1 MLSKLKSNRGYIF
14 TLEALLVAMLFISA
28 FYLAYMAYS
37 NNYLTS
43 FEEKRDIE
51 GFQRANLKTDVMFK
65 KAELPGEGF
74 SEDYKEFLEEVCRRY
89 WGTDKM
95 VGTLNP
101 NENVSSIGGFV
112 ANEKIGNLNTEF
124 PNATNLFI
132 KSRNVLV
139 AVEINETENNV
150 FRETLEDND
159 VLYFKA
165 ENSYDELQ
173 HIFLKSNLKSNTPIT
188 TTLTING
195 VPLVINLTNSEKDI
209 IDLIKNYS
217 LIETNDVNEIKLLKT
232 EPKTSIDIQFI
243 YTSNTKIY
251 IAKLRP
257 MNISAYTNYN

>member
-95 VGTLNP
+95 IGTLNP

-112 ANEKIGNLNTEF
+112 ANKTIGNLNTAF
-124 PNATNLFI
+124 PNATSLFI
-132 KSRNVLV
+132 KSRNLLV
-139 AVEINETENNV
+139 IVSTRNEVNNV
-150 FRETLEDND
+150 FKETMVDND

-165 ENSYDELQ
+165 ENRDITN
-173 HIFLKSNLKSNTPIT
+173 IFLKPNTST
-188 TTLTING
+188 TVTLTING
-195 VPLVINLTNSEKDI
+195 VPLVINLSRGENKI
-209 IDLIKNYS
+209 KYIVKNYS
-217 LIETNDVNEIKLLKT
+217 LMERNDVNEIKLLKT
-232 EPKTSIDIQFI
+232 EPTASIQIKVI
-243 YTSNTKIY
+243 YGGDTKIY

>member
-65 KAELPGEGF
+65 KAELSGEGF

-112 ANEKIGNLNTEF
+112 ANKTIGNLNTVF

-132 KSRNVLV
+132 KSRNLLV
-139 AVEINETENNV
+139 AVSTYKANNEFNELMV
-150 FRETLEDND
+150 DND

-165 ENSYDELQ
+165 ENRDIQ
-173 HIFLKSNLKSNTPIT
+173 HIFLKPNTST
-188 TTLTING
+188 TVTLTING
-195 VPLVINLTNSEKDI
+195 VPVVINLSRGKNKINDI
-209 IDLIKNYS
+209 VENYS
-217 LIETNDVNEIKLLKT
+217 LMERNDVNEIKLLKT
-232 EPKTSIDIQFI
+232 EPTASIQIKVI
-243 YTSNTKIY
+243 YGNNTKIY

>member
-1 MLSKLKSNRGYIF
+1 MLSKLKSKRGYIF
-14 TLEALLVAMLFISA
+14 TLEALLVAMLFVSA
-28 FYLAYMAYS
+28 FYLTYMMYS

-65 KAELPGEGF
+65 KAELSGEGF
-74 SEDYKEFLEEVCRRY
+74 SEDYKAFLEEVCRRY
-89 WGTDKM
+89 WGTDRM

-101 NENVSSIGGFV
+101 YENVNSIGGFV
-112 ANEKIGNLNTEF
+112 ANETIGNLNTAF

-165 ENSYDELQ
+165 ENNKNTS
-173 HIFLKSNLKSNTPIT
+173 ISLKPRTDIT
-188 TTLTING
+188 TTVTLLNKILNYIFLINIIG
-195 VPLVINLTNSEKDI
+195 FLLV
-209 IDLIKNYS
+209 
-217 LIETNDVNEIKLLKT
+217 V
-232 EPKTSIDIQFI
+232 
-243 YTSNTKIY
+243 IY
-251 IAKLRP
+251 IFF
-257 MNISAYTNYN
+257 

>member
-28 FYLAYMAYS
+28 FYLTYMMYS

-43 FEEKRDIE
+43 LEEKRNIE

-65 KAELPGEGF
+65 KAELPGEGY
-74 SEDYKEFLEEVCRRY
+74 YKEFLEEVCKRY

-101 NENVSSIGGFV
+101 YENVSSIGGFV
-112 ANEKIGNLNTEF
+112 ANKTIGNLNTAF
-124 PNATNLFI
+124 PNATSLFI
-132 KSRNVLV
+132 KSRNLLV
-139 AVEINETENNV
+139 AVSTYKANNVLKFNETL
-150 FRETLEDND
+150 TDND

-165 ENSYDELQ
+165 ENRDIKN
-173 HIFLKSNLKSNTPIT
+173 IFLKPNTST
-188 TTLTING
+188 TVTLTING
-195 VPLVINLTNSEKDI
+195 VPLVINLSKRNNKISDI
-209 IDLIKNYS
+209 VENYS
-217 LIETNDVNEIKLLKT
+217 LMERNDVNEIKLLKT
-232 EPKTSIDIQFI
+232 EPTASIQIKVI
-243 YTSNTKIY
+243 YGSNTKIY

>member
-28 FYLAYMAYS
+28 FYLTYMMYS

-74 SEDYKEFLEEVCRRY
+74 SEDYKEFLDDVCKRY

-101 NENVSSIGGFV
+101 NEDVSSIGGFIV
-112 ANEKIGNLNTEF
+112 NGVTNF

-132 KSRNVLV
+132 KNRNLLV
-139 AVEINETENNV
+139 AVTTRNEVNNV
-150 FRETLEDND
+150 FKETMVDND

-165 ENSYDELQ
+165 ENSNILS
-173 HIFLKSNLKSNTPIT
+173 ISLKPLNPSIST
-188 TTLTING
+188 TVTLTING
-195 VPLVINLTNSEKDI
+195 VPLVINLSNADKEI
-209 IDLIKNYS
+209 IDTIEDYS
-217 LIETNDVNEIKLLKT
+217 LLEMNDVNEIKLLKT
-232 EPKTSIDIQFI
+232 EPKASIQIKVI
-243 YTSNTKIY
+243 YGGNTKIY

-257 MNISAYTNYN
+257 MNVSAYTDYN